1 LAAIVLQLIKF
12 INDAADPR
20 AIFTDLQEIAHG
32 EGGLVYAA
40 HTVPAIVRQF
50 GPMTLRSPA
59 RRLSQ
64 DVAAPVA
71 IKRVMIPRGG
81 SPKLVDLQ
89 CELELAHSLCHA
101 N

>member
-1 LAAIVLQLIKF
+1 VLQLIKF

-64 DVAAPVA
+64 ECKRFEKDSERGSAGRDQARDDTTWRFSKARRSPV
-71 IKRVMIPRGG
+71 
-81 SPKLVDLQ
+81 
-89 CELELAHSLCHA
+89 
-101 N
+101 